1 MWEKIDL
8 KVCACVMS
16 QDAICR
22 DISPLFKENFHGKLT
37 SKRRQLGPHR
47 RAAGHQGCH
56 IHFFIYSSLQ
66 PGEELMG
73 ISLILQSRKW
83 IFGDP
88 KSQAFSGEESEARQ
102 VDMGHA

>member
-1 MWEKIDL
+1 
-8 KVCACVMS
+8 
-16 QDAICR
+16 
-22 DISPLFKENFHGKLT
+22 
-37 SKRRQLGPHR
+37 
-47 RAAGHQGCH
+47 
-56 IHFFIYSSLQ
+56 
-66 PGEELMG
+66 MG